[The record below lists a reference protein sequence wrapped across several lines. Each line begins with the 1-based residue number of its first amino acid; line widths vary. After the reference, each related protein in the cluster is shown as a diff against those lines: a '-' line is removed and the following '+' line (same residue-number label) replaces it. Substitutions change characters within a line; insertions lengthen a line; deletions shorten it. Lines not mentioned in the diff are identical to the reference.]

1 MSALI
6 KIISKLTIKSIMTFL
21 GGALGGGAIYDVV
34 SQIIK

>member
-1 MSALI
+1 MSAII
-6 KIISKLTIKSIMTFL
+6 KIITKISIKSIMTFL